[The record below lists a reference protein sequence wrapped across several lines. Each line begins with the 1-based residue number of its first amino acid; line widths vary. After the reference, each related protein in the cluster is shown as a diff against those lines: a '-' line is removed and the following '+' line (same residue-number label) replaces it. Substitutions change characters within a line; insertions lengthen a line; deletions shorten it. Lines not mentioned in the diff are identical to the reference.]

1 MGAHRR
7 AGAVVAGAAALTL
20 VLAGCGDD
28 SGGGEAAPTGGAGA
42 GGTNIEVLIGSSG
55 DAETQAVT
63 QAAQAWADSTGNTVR
78 VLPAQD
84 LIQQLG
90 QGFAGG
96 NPPDA
101 FYVPSD
107 FAGGFYQQGSLVAY
121 GDQIED
127 VEDFIPSL
135 NESFTFDGEL
145 VCVPKD
151 FSTLALI
158 INTDA
163 WEAAGLTD
171 ADVPTTWDEL
181 ASVAETLT
189 TDGQRGLVLGGEYAR
204 IGAFMEQAGGGV
216 LNEDGTQAI
225 ADSPE
230 NLEALT
236 FVKQM
241 LQDGVAAF
249 PGDVGAGW
257 GGEAF
262 GLGNAAMTIEG
273 NWIKGALSNDYPD
286 INYIVAE
293 LPEGPAGQG
302 TLQFTTCWGVA
313 SQSDS
318 QEEAIDLVNYLTQ
331 PEQQLAIS
339 ESFGVMPSRQ
349 SALDTFTADNPD
361 DAAFVAGAQYGQ
373 VPPNIP
379 GIQEPMAEFNSSL
392 SQLRTG
398 DPAAILA
405 DLQRNIEAV
414 LGG

>member
-1 MGAHRR
+1 
-7 AGAVVAGAAALTL
+7 AGSTGDAG
-20 VLAGCGDD
+20 
-28 SGGGEAAPTGGAGA
+28 
-42 GGTNIEVLIGSSG
+42 GGTNLEVLIGSSG
-55 DAETQAVT
+55 DAETRAVT
-63 QAAQAWADSTGNTVR
+63 RAAQDWASETGNTVR

-84 LIQQLG
+84 LVQQLG

-96 NPPDA
+96 APPDL
-101 FYVPSD
+101 FYVDSE
-107 FAGGFYQQGSLVAY
+107 FVGGFFQQGSLLAY
-121 GDQIED
+121 GDQIDD

-135 NESFTFDGEL
+135 NASFTFDDEL

-151 FSTLALI
+151 FSTLALV

-181 ASVAETLT
+181 ASVAGTLT
-189 TDGQRGLVLGGEYAR
+189 TGNQTGLVLGGEYAR

-216 LNEDGTQAI
+216 LSDDGTQAI

-241 LQDGVAAF
+241 LEDGVAGF

-262 GLGNAAMTIEG
+262 GLGEAAMTIEG
-273 NWIKGALSNDYPD
+273 NWIKGALSADYPD

-293 LPEGPAGQG
+293 LPEGPAGRG
-302 TLQFTTCWGVA
+302 TMQFTVCWGIA
-313 SQSDS
+313 SQSTN
-318 QEEAIDLVNYLTQ
+318 QEVAIDLVNYLTL

-339 ESFGVMPSRQ
+339 KSFGVMPSRA
-349 SALDTFTADNPD
+349 SALKTFTADNPD
-361 DAAFVAGAQYGQ
+361 DAAFVAGADYGQ

-379 GIQEPMAEFNSSL
+379 GIQEAIAEFNSQL
-392 SQLRTG
+392 SQLRTT
-398 DPAAILA
+398 DPATILA
-405 DLQRNIEAV
+405 DLQRNSEAA